1 MLTEQC
7 LHNGDGTNAC
17 QNKEES
23 GLQEK
28 ELAIIEVDVIIP
40 VHNAASTIGDAVE
53 SALSQEIPQHLRNH
67 FTEWTISL
75 AVCCYDD
82 ASTDQSWE
90 LLQKLQQK
98 YNLDDYTSLLEGQ
111 KTLEKTCQIS
121 SNLWIQ
127 NSSDAVA
134 RGAGYAR
141 NRAVELGSRK
151 RHDKEHHNGRPFSFL
166 CLLDSDDIMYPTR
179 VAEQVHCMMSLNED
193 DMRRT
198 ILGCTFDRDPPDST
212 WHYAQWANG
221 LSDERLMLER
231 FREVTIIQP
240 TWMMS
245 RSRFQQLGG
254 YVEAPVLNDTS
265 SLEDTTL
272 HIARICEKSP
282 TALIHPHHDTSATL
296 KLAED
301 LRLFHSHVHTNG
313 IIRLHRSNN
322 PLVMYR
328 HSGSSQSFR
337 TPRKLLLQLRVLALE
352 RSILR
357 SDELWQ
363 RHNGSFVVWGAGRDG
378 KDFVR
383 TLHADIRKRVYC
395 FVDVDEKKIELGFY
409 VNREID
415 VRIPIVH
422 FSWLA
427 KDPDI
432 RERLHQS
439 WIENI
444 GSDNIVG
451 RIDKGKPDND
461 VQRGVI
467 KTSKQPTKKRR
478 TNAFQALDS
487 YLSLLPSLP
496 VVVCVAMYRTNG
508 VLEMNVKAV
517 GREEGIDLWHFS

>member
-1 MLTEQC
+1 MSTEQC
-7 LHNGDGTNAC
+7 LHNKDETNAC
-17 QNKEES
+17 QNNKDS
-23 GLQEK
+23 SLQEK
-28 ELAIIEVDVIIP
+28 ELARIEVDVIIP

-67 FTEWTISL
+67 FKEWTISL

-98 YNLDDYTSLLEGQ
+98 YPLHDTAVLEGQ
-111 KTLEKTCQIS
+111 KSLEKTCQIS

-127 NSSDAVA
+127 NSNDAVA

-151 RHDKEHHNGRPFSFL
+151 RHGKEYHNGRHYSFL

-179 VAEQVHCMMSLNED
+179 VAEQVHFMMSLKED
-193 DMRRT
+193 DMQRT

-212 WHYAQWANG
+212 WHYAKWANG
-221 LSDERLMLER
+221 LSDERLLLER

-254 YVEAPVLNDTS
+254 YVEAPVLKDTS
-265 SLEDTTL
+265 SPEDTTRQ
-272 HIARICEKSP
+272 IAGICEKSP
-282 TALIHPHHDTSATL
+282 SALIHRQHDTSATL

-301 LRLFHSHVHTNG
+301 LRLFHSHLHANG
-313 IIRLHRSNN
+313 TIRLHRSNN

-328 HSGSSQSFR
+328 HSGTSQSFR
-337 TPRKLLLQLRVLALE
+337 TPRKLLLQLRVLAFE

-357 SDELWQ
+357 SDELWK

-383 TLHADIRKRVYC
+383 TLHGDLRKRVYC
-395 FVDVDEKKIELGFY
+395 FVDVDEKKIDSGFY

-422 FSWLA
+422 FSLLA

-439 WIENI
+439 WQENI
-444 GSDNIVG
+444 GSPNIVG
-451 RIDKGKPDND
+451 RIDKGKPGHN
-461 VQRGVI
+461 VQRGLI
-467 KTSKQPTKKRR
+467 QTSQQPTKKRR
-478 TNAFQALDS
+478 TDAFRALDS

-508 VLEMNVKAV
+508 VLEMNVEAI
-517 GREEGIDLWHFS
+517 GREEGKDLWHFS